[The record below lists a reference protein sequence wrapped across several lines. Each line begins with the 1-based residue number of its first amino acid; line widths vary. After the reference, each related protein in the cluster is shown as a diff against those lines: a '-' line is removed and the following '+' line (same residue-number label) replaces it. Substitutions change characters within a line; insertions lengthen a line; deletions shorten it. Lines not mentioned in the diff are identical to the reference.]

1 MSDFAAQRL
10 NMVESQLRTNKV
22 TDARLLKAMFEIPRE
37 RFLPE
42 RLRGIAYVD
51 EDIALGNGRYVI
63 EPMVAAR
70 LIQAAQIAPDD
81 VTLEI
86 GTGTGYVTAVLSR
99 LATTVLSV
107 ECDAALARG
116 ATDALGGLGFD
127 NAVVVAGAL
136 RDGHPKQ
143 APYDVIVIAGA
154 VDEIPEAV
162 LGQLAEGGRLVA
174 VVVGDDGVGRA
185 TLVQRRSGAT
195 YARPLF
201 DANTP
206 RLPGFERAA
215 QFAF

>member
-22 TDARLLKAMFEIPRE
+22 TDARIIKAMSEIARE

-51 EDIALGNGRYVI
+51 EDIALGGGRHVI

-70 LIQAAQIAPDD
+70 LIQAAQIASGDL
-81 VTLEI
+81 TLEI
-86 GTGTGYVTAVLSR
+86 GTGTGYGTAVLSR

-107 ECDAALARG
+107 ECDPALAKG
-116 ATDALGGLGFD
+116 AAEVLSALGFD
-127 NAVVVAGAL
+127 NAVVVGGAL
-136 RDGHPKQ
+136 QDGHAKQ

-154 VDEIPEAV
+154 VNHIPAT
-162 LGQLAEGGRLVA
+162 LLAQLADGGRLVG
-174 VVVGDDGVGRA
+174 VVVGADGVGRA
-185 TLVQRRSGAT
+185 TLVQRRGGAT
-195 YARPLF
+195 NARQLF
-201 DANTP
+201 DANTSL
-206 RLPGFERAA
+206 LPGFVREA